1 VSKDLQPSSRKF
13 ELEHSEGDQ
22 CWSRSQVGGRI
33 RRTKCHLHRGD
44 RLGKQEETR
53 AQRLRGV
60 VYTMKSKGP
69 RTAPRGYAAGG
80 YYMYPRGPIYKISYD
95 NLTIIL
101 R

>member
-1 VSKDLQPSSRKF
+1 
-13 ELEHSEGDQ
+13 
-22 CWSRSQVGGRI
+22 VGGRI

-44 RLGKQEETR
+44 RLGKQEEIR